1 MNTTRRAKAGAASAF
16 ALILAT
22 VGACGSSSPAT
33 SGSAPATQ
41 TTTTPAQS
49 APTSPGT
56 TPSTT
61 PSTAPSTAPSRTTTK
76 PAPRPST
83 PAPAPTRVVLSRV
96 AYAWHWPNDVARP
109 GSVTHKVGAASE
121 LIRIGVGNHPAEN
134 GERAFN
140 RMTFAFSGG
149 FPYTYHFEFVNQLLH
164 DGSGNIVPLAG
175 NGILRIVFH
184 AAVAH
189 TADGTASTI
198 VSQPSRHLGLN
209 RMVDYSEAGDFEG
222 YLTYGIGI
230 AWPVAHSN
238 PQFPVRAYEVETV
251 TASGQHLYT
260 VAIDI
265 DATNP

>member
-1 MNTTRRAKAGAASAF
+1 MNTTRRAKAGAVSAF

-22 VGACGSSSPAT
+22 VGACGSSGPAT

-41 TTTTPAQS
+41 TTTSPAQTTPA
-49 APTSPGT
+49 SPGT

-61 PSTAPSTAPSRTTTK
+61 PSPAPSRTT
-76 PAPRPST
+76 PRPST

-109 GSVTHKVGAASE
+109 GSVSHTIKVPLLPE
-121 LIRIGVGNHPAEN
+121 LVRIGAGDHPAGN

-140 RMTFAFSGG
+140 RMSFTFTAG
-149 FPYTYHFEFVNQLLH
+149 FPSYHFEFVNQLLH
-164 DGSGNIVPLAG
+164 DGSGNVVPVAG
-175 NGILRIVFH
+175 NGILRIVFND
-184 AAVAH
+184 AEAH
-189 TADGTASTI
+189 NASGTASTI

-209 RMVDYSEAGDFEG
+209 RMVDYAQAGDFEG
-222 YLTYGIGI
+222 YVTYGIGI

-238 PQFPVRAYEVETV
+238 PQFAVRAYEVETV
-251 TASGQHLYT
+251 TASGQHQYT
-260 VAIDI
+260 VAIDV